1 MPFIGDSAIKQVL
14 AFWCNIHKEQLKT
27 KYMITF
33 GKDQKIIKDVISTY
47 GQTPTFAMI
56 SLFFEQLKTDEF
68 LQKTGASLGVFR
80 TQIPKLILK
89 ISNKKEKEE
98 IGKL

>member
-1 MPFIGDSAIKQVL
+1 MGSDSAIKNVL

-27 KYMITF
+27 PYCICW
-33 GKDQKIIKDVISTY
+33 GKDQKIIKDIVSTY

-56 SLFFEQLKTDEF
+56 ALFFKQLETDEF
-68 LQKTGASLGVFR
+68 LKKTGASLGIFR

-89 ISNKKEKEE
+89 ITNNKEKGE